1 MNLNDIIKNTL
12 CEEMSYSSYDNYD
25 SFKYENEIAF
35 YNEDDESLFEMLE
48 NELNNKSEVI
58 EMKNEIS
65 TSKNEMVNNNN
76 EGSVNMN
83 NNMNEM
89 MMNMMNQMQALMEQN
104 AKLQAQVND
113 LMSAKAPVATVAPQV
128 APVAPQGVVASQA
141 PVAVVKPQ
149 VGTRES
155 RVQADN
161 HNATIDR
168 SRFAETRTIADMS
181 KVVYKNLNDEQ
192 KNNILSDI
200 KDELFSALNPSLY
213 LDVLAKYDS
222 DILQAYYTRL
232 LVVAGQYNP
241 EVDNLDSLSKEELLD
256 AIIELETDSYVER
269 MLSRGKRVK
278 ASDKQ
283 LELLKN
289 NGIDTTNIKYWWEA
303 SPILESIFGSNN
315 APTANQMKLIKDL
328 VAKLELQGYSMNP
341 ANKKEASNMIEEL
354 QALCDEKFGATPAT
368 EAQKALYKR
377 YLQMNNKRVTKK
389 VEEFLASVSA
399 TEISKAID
407 ELRKSYNE
415 QHPECSE
422 GQANYIANLM
432 EQLFMPCNLEEVKK
446 LTKGE
451 ATRKIDELSRQLL
464 YNKMRRTMVSIT
476 MQEINKLTRDEVKAK
491 LAEFRPQA

>member
-1 MNLNDIIKNTL
+1 MNLNDIIKNTM

-65 TSKNEMVNNNN
+65 TSNNEMVNNNN

-113 LMSAKAPVATVAPQV
+113 LMSAKATQGVIASQTPVTPV
-128 APVAPQGVVASQA
+128 APVAPL
-141 PVAVVKPQ
+141 KPQ

-213 LDVLAKYDS
+213 LDILVKYDS

-269 MLSRGKRVK
+269 MLARGKRVK

-303 SPILESIFGSNN
+303 SPILESIFGGNN

-328 VAKLELQGYSMNP
+328 VAKLELQGYNMNP

-354 QALCDEKFGATPAT
+354 QALHDEKFGAKPAT

>member
-25 SFKYENEIAF
+25 SFKYENDIAF
-35 YNEDDESLFEMLE
+35 YNDDDESLFEMLE
-48 NELNNKSEVI
+48 SELNNKSEVI
-58 EMKNEIS
+58 EMNNEIS
-65 TSKNEMVNNNN
+65 TSNNQVNNN

-113 LMSAKAPVATVAPQV
+113 LMSAKAPVAPV
-128 APVAPQGVVASQA
+128 APVAPL
-141 PVAVVKPQ
+141 KPS
-149 VGTRES
+149 VGTQES

-181 KVVYKNLNDEQ
+181 KVDYKSLNDEQ

-200 KDELFSALNPSLY
+200 KDEIFSALNPSLY

-241 EVDNLDSLSKEELLD
+241 EVDNLDSLSKEELLN

-269 MLSRGKRVK
+269 MLAGGKRVN
-278 ASDKQ
+278 ASEKQ

-354 QALCDEKFGATPAT
+354 QALHDEKFGATPAT

-389 VEEFLASVSA
+389 VGEFLASVSA

-415 QHPECSE
+415 LHPECSE

-464 YNKMRRTMVSIT
+464 YNKMRRTMVSVT